1 MKFALIQERK
11 SPPDRRVV
19 LSPVQAAVFKD
30 AFAKAELVAES
41 STIRIFNDAAYM
53 AKGIEVVTDVTDAD
67 VLLGVKEVPIDALIA
82 GKKYFFF
89 SHTIKKQPYNRDLL
103 RAILDKKIEL
113 YDHETIVDEN
123 NNRLIGFGKYA
134 GLVGAYNAFRALGLR
149 DGLFEMPKVNDLADF
164 DEVKIELNKIKNQLP
179 PINIVITGS
188 GKVAGGILEILEI
201 LEIKQLLPKEFLQL
215 GQFQNNQIVFTQ
227 LDVEDYYTRKD
238 GFKPTK
244 TECYNTPKLLE
255 SDFMKFATVG
265 DMLITGHFYGDGA
278 PYFFT
283 REDMK
288 APDFNISL
296 VADVSCDI
304 DGPIACTL
312 RASTI
317 ENPIYGYDPATETEV
332 PFKTKNSI
340 TVMAVDNLPCEL
352 PKDASEG
359 FGDMFIDRVL
369 PAFFNNDADGI
380 LERARM
386 TTHDGKLTPRFEYLE
401 DYVYEPKTKF

>member
-41 STIRIFNDAAYM
+41 SAIRIFNDAAYM

-67 VLLGVKEVPIDALIA
+67 VLLGVKEVPIDGLIA

-123 NNRLIGFGKYA
+123 NNRLIGFGRYA

-164 DEVKIELNKIKNQLP
+164 DEVKTELNKIKNQLP

-244 TECYNTPKLLE
+244 TECYNTPELLE
-255 SDFMKFATVG
+255 SDFMKFAAVG
-265 DMLITGHFYGDGA
+265 GMLITGHFYGDGA

-288 APDFNISL
+288 SPDFNISM

-317 ENPIYGYDPATETEV
+317 EDPIYGYDPATETEV

-386 TTHDGKLTPRFEYLE
+386 TTHDGKLTHRFEYLE